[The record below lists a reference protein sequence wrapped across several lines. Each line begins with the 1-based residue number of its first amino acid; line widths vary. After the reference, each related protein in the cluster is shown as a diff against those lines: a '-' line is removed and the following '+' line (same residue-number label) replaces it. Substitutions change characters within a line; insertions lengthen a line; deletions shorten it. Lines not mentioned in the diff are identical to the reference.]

1 MYGVGPSVGSNG
13 PMERLFFLTVLV
25 ILMFYLIGA
34 SQSAAD
40 GMVNVDGP
48 RVVFEAGY
56 RFLRWIGLQR

>member
-1 MYGVGPSVGSNG
+1 
-13 PMERLFFLTVLV
+13 
-25 ILMFYLIGA
+25 MFYLIGV
-34 SQSAAD
+34 SQTAANG